1 MNETKA
7 HDPNKIEESSDAVLD
22 ASQEQDNATSM
33 IQRMVVQCGAL
44 LRLQLERKAK
54 QEPGRYDQA
63 RVDRIMSQFEVS
75 SPDIQDTIVKRVE
88 SKISAYVQQ
97 EILRILEDVLNDDED
112 SLPEP
117 VWSDGAYRLSS
128 AVNEEASRQPKERI
142 PAAEEDDTLLKKP
155 EMKAEEPH
163 NGVPPEQQLAALPTT
178 GMVQQQNGATED
190 HSIYPSSETDSTS
203 EQPSQ
208 ASDEGLY
215 EGTVKLSVEAE
226 EHVRQVIRFVDAL
239 RQKSDFRLLQLVGNY
254 KEGVG
259 IWLGLRSPLR
269 LKEVLLQM
277 ESVSQVDAP
286 SWQDMDGSEPMLK
299 VRLAEAP
306 APN

>member
-22 ASQEQDNATSM
+22 ASQEQDRPTSM
-33 IQRMVVQCGAL
+33 IQRMVAQCGAL
-44 LRLQLERKAK
+44 LRQQLERKAK

-63 RVDRIMSQFEVS
+63 RVDRIMNQFEVS
-75 SPDIQDTIVKRVE
+75 SPDIQATIVQRVE

-97 EILRILEDVLNDDED
+97 EILRILEDVLNDEED
-112 SLPEP
+112 SIPEP
-117 VWSDGAYRLSS
+117 VWSDGAYRLPS
-128 AVNEEASRQPKERI
+128 AVNEDVSRQPEEGR
-142 PAAEEDDTLLKKP
+142 PAAEEDDTLLKP

-163 NGVPPEQQLAALPTT
+163 NGVSPELQRAAPSTT
-178 GMVQQQNGATED
+178 EMVQEQNGATED
-190 HSIYPSSETDSTS
+190 HGIHPSSETDGTS

-208 ASDEGLY
+208 VSAEGVY
-215 EGTVKLSVEAE
+215 EGTVELRVEAE
-226 EHVRQVIRFVDAL
+226 EHVRQVIKFVDAL

-269 LKEVLLQM
+269 LKEILLQM

-286 SWQDMDGSEPMLK
+286 AWRDMDGSEPMLK

>member
-1 MNETKA
+1 MMNETKA
-7 HDPNKIEESSDAVLD
+7 HDPKKIEESSGAVLD
-22 ASQEQDNATSM
+22 ASQEHDSLTSM
-33 IQRMVVQCGAL
+33 IQRMVAQCGAL
-44 LRLQLERKAK
+44 LRQQLERKAK
-54 QEPGRYDQA
+54 LEPGMYDQA
-63 RVDRIMSQFEVS
+63 RVDRIMGQFEVS
-75 SPDIQDTIVKRVE
+75 SPDIQATIVQRVE

-112 SLPEP
+112 SLPDP
-117 VWSDGAYRLSS
+117 VWSDGAYRLAP
-128 AVNEEASRQPKERI
+128 AVNGEASRQPEERR
-142 PAAEEDDTLLKKP
+142 PAVEEDDTLLKP

-163 NGVPPEQQLAALPTT
+163 NGVPPVQQLAALSTT
-178 GMVQQQNGATED
+178 EMVQEQNGATED
-190 HSIYPSSETDSTS
+190 HGIYPSSETDGTS

-208 ASDEGLY
+208 ASVDGVY
-215 EGTVKLSVEAE
+215 EGTVKLRVEAE
-226 EHVRQVIRFVDAL
+226 EHVRQVIHFVDAL

-277 ESVSQVDAP
+277 EGVSQVDAP
-286 SWQDMDGSEPMLK
+286 GWRDLDGSEPMLK

-306 APN
+306 